1 MIIDGVNYYS
11 QFFQDYLLNKEIFK
25 NKMNGTFIEFGAW
38 DGVDK
43 SNTYF
48 FEKHLN
54 WSGLC
59 IEPIPDVYDKLVLN
73 RSCEC
78 LWGAV
83 VPDNR
88 DKATFMLNS
97 GSGMNSGVKG
107 LVEESRLKIYNTIEV
122 PAYNINSLLNNF
134 NEIDYLS
141 IDIDGSEFDI
151 IKNINFDNHK
161 INVISV
167 ENMDNDRV
175 CYDFLLT
182 KGYKYNHRIFIDD
195 IYVRL
200 I

>member
-1 MIIDGVNYYS
+1 
-11 QFFQDYLLNKEIFK
+11 
-25 NKMNGTFIEFGAW
+25 
-38 DGVDK
+38 
-43 SNTYF
+43 
-48 FEKHLN
+48 
-54 WSGLC
+54 
-59 IEPIPDVYDKLVLN
+59 
-73 RSCEC
+73 
-78 LWGAV
+78 
-83 VPDNR
+83 
-88 DKATFMLNS
+88 
-97 GSGMNSGVKG
+97 